1 MSEFTLLSEKDLNEL
16 TKLGFNRRPKFT
28 DYAIL
33 TGCQGFKGDEPAKW
47 LLSSE
52 IKTNEAIVNENGLIL
67 ELGSSHIYPAAVD
80 DKGKIT
86 FAEENKPFYG
96 IRPVTPMTE
105 DIAQNIKIVKENKDI
120 IKLEYGEFPQNVV
133 SEEKKKNLDK
143 KTEEYDFSKNVKR
156 YKPVITYYNP
166 ANPNNFKI
174 DRIKMPYK
182 EYVLDDKK
190 FVLMVTSRD
199 FLSVNSILND
209 KTKVL
214 KDQEYWIEVK
224 SVKWTYYKKLDL
236 MISDKVLFT
245 GEMTLNKIKDYMYFY
260 EDTDVY
266 KYLNEIFA
274 KDIIPSPPEKNL
286 EKSLVK
292 LPKLTEQRHMR

>member
-105 DIAQNIKIVKENKDI
+105 DIAQNIKIIKENKDI

-133 SEEKKKNLDK
+133 SEEKKKIWIK
-143 KTEEYDFSKNVKR
+143 KPKNM
-156 YKPVITYYNP
+156 I
-166 ANPNNFKI
+166 
-174 DRIKMPYK
+174 
-182 EYVLDDKK
+182 
-190 FVLMVTSRD
+190 
-199 FLSVNSILND
+199 
-209 KTKVL
+209 
-214 KDQEYWIEVK
+214 
-224 SVKWTYYKKLDL
+224 SVKMSNVINQLL
-236 MISDKVLFT
+236 PIIIQQ
-245 GEMTLNKIKDYMYFY
+245 TL
-260 EDTDVY
+260 TT
-266 KYLNEIFA
+266 L
-274 KDIIPSPPEKNL
+274 
-286 EKSLVK
+286 
-292 LPKLTEQRHMR
+292 KLTELKCHIKNTY